1 MTRDE
6 HVSKDKHSPDELNI
20 SRLGL
25 ISAQRQVADDFRNWD
40 MDFELD
46 GQPMKVTCESPTTVP
61 HGVDTEIYLSL
72 IKRFIDEGAPDDG
85 RFTVTPRELLLASG
99 IEPNS
104 RAYQMLKVSLNRLY
118 KASYTIERAW
128 RDHLGK
134 RWVTVHFRHLDAL
147 TYTKNENHHLDNAS
161 VIQVGLPKQIVN
173 SIHSGYLNPLNSR
186 ILDQL
191 SQPTSKALYRQLEA
205 RRRNP
210 ETLEIIHHRLDFSLV
225 EWGVLCHLSDLTP
238 TRIRRSL
245 QSAHEE
251 LKEVGYLK
259 DVNFQG
265 RGQQQ
270 RIVYEFPQG
279 QQDALE
285 ATTFLSELVRRGMTQ
300 GFARTAIQQYPG
312 RIQHAI
318 ERFDQLRE
326 MGYQMNRPG
335 ALLMNIIKNPE
346 NYQSEEM
353 SVPVRSDPIHKTT
366 EKPARSARQASVPEQ
381 TPSPPVEPPSPEQQ
395 LRTLTLLLKN
405 DLSVPEKDLLNRA
418 LENQLLK
425 VEDLL
430 QKLMTAMYENKKA
443 EFVNDLRITLMTT
456 G

>member
-6 HVSKDKHSPDELNI
+6 NASKDKHSPDELNI

-25 ISAQRQVADDFRNWD
+25 ISAQRQVADDFKNWD

-85 RFTVTPRELLLASG
+85 RFTVTPRELLMASG

-147 TYTKNENHHLDNAS
+147 TYTKNEDHHLDSAS
-161 VIQVGLPKQIVN
+161 VIQVGLPKQIVH

-205 RRRNP
+205 KRRDP
-210 ETLEIIHHRLDFSLV
+210 ETLEIIHYRLDFSLV

-238 TRIRRSL
+238 TKIRRSL
-245 QSAHEE
+245 QSAHDE
-251 LKEVGYLK
+251 LKSVGYLK
-259 DVNFQG
+259 DIAFQG

-270 RIVYEFPQG
+270 RIIYEFPQG

-285 ATTFLSELVRRGMTQ
+285 ATTLLSELVARGMTQ

-312 RIQHAI
+312 RIQQAI
-318 ERFDQLRE
+318 ERFDQLKQ
-326 MGYQMNRPG
+326 MGYQMSRPG

-346 NYQSEEM
+346 NYA
-353 SVPVRSDPIHKTT
+353 SDDLPMPTKPSRGRKTT
-366 EKPARSARQASVPEQ
+366 EKASKARAETRQPEAEP
-381 TPSPPVEPPSPEQQ
+381 TLPPSPEQQ
-395 LRTLTLLLKN
+395 LKTLTLLLKN

-418 LENQLLK
+418 IENQLLNL
-425 VEDLL
+425 EDLL
-430 QKLMTAMYENKKA
+430 QRLMTAMYENKKPD
-443 EFVNDLRITLMTT
+443 FVNDLRITLMTT